1 MLKFMLVLIVSILA
15 GGALGTIFSLWFWSK
30 RLAKSNILGDSTGGF
45 DEYSEHPIKLIWA
58 SSDVDRSA
66 MSKYFRSFR
75 NDYLIPNGMKPADYS
90 YLDEEFPDADDLP
103 DVDIPLFKP
112 LQ

>member
-1 MLKFMLVLIVSILA
+1 MLKFILVLIVSILA

-58 SSDVDRSA
+58 SSDVDRSV
-66 MSKYFRSFR
+66 MSQYFRSFR

-90 YLDEEFPDADDLP
+90 YLDEEFPDAGDLP